1 MAQTKQMKP
10 EKTRKSDFKFTRDL
24 IDGLAK
30 QNVVLMTGIVN
41 APVII
46 AATTFKK
53 GVVIALAFAIIS
65 FLTIVTCSFVPKK
78 IVYTL
83 RVIIYA
89 LVGSVYYIPTVLL
102 LEQIFPLTVE
112 LIGIYMPLIITN
124 ALIFSK
130 TESRFYLEDKLKM
143 IIDVIFFIAGF
154 GAVCVLTGGFRELIC
169 FGTFAGITLFDFK
182 IAAFESPFGGFILV
196 GIMAGMFRAL
206 YNYLRN
212 RRIRLNSEEHNKAAA
227 HTYHSSTES
236 KPAAPHLL
244 PSRDDNVKERSDG

>member
-1 MAQTKQMKP
+1 MATAKQIKP
-10 EKTRKSDFKFTRDL
+10 KKIKQKTDFKFTRDL
-24 IDGLAK
+24 LDGLAK

-46 AATTFKK
+46 AATSFKK
-53 GVVIALAFAIIS
+53 GVVIAIAFAIIS
-65 FLTIVTCSFVPKK
+65 FLTILTCSFIPKK

-102 LEQIFPLTVE
+102 LERIFPLTVQ
-112 LIGIYMPLIITN
+112 LIGIYMPLLIAN

-130 TESRFYLEDKLKM
+130 TESRFYLESKQKM
-143 IIDVIFFIAGF
+143 VIDVIMFIIGF
-154 GAVCVLTGGFRELIC
+154 GVICVLTGGFREVIC
-169 FGTFAGITLFDFK
+169 FGTFAGVK
-182 IAAFESPFGGFILV
+182 ILDISISAFEAPFGGFILV

-212 RRIRLNSEEHNKAAA
+212 RRIKQNEELARAEALRKAQSEKLIEEETISEPKQ
-227 HTYHSSTES
+227 
-236 KPAAPHLL
+236 LQ
-244 PSRDDNVKERSDG
+244 

>member
-1 MAQTKQMKP
+1 MATAKQIKP
-10 EKTRKSDFKFTRDL
+10 KKIKQKTDFRFTRDL
-24 IDGLAK
+24 LDGLAK

-46 AATTFKK
+46 AATSFKK
-53 GVVIALAFAIIS
+53 GVVITLAFAIIS
-65 FLTIVTCSFVPKK
+65 FLTILTCSFIPKK

-102 LEQIFPLTVE
+102 LENIFPLTVQ
-112 LIGIYMPLIITN
+112 LIGIYMPLIIAN

-130 TESRFYLEDKLKM
+130 TESRFYLESKQKM
-143 IIDVIFFIAGF
+143 VIDVLMFIIGF
-154 GAVCVLTGGFRELIC
+154 GVICVLTGGFREIIC
-169 FGTFAGITLFDFK
+169 FGTFAGIKLLD
-182 IAAFESPFGGFILV
+182 ISISAFEAPFGGFILV

-212 RRIRLNSEEHNKAAA
+212 RRIKQNEELAKAEALKKA
-227 HTYHSSTES
+227 QGEKLIEKETAS
-236 KPAAPHLL
+236 APKQLQ
-244 PSRDDNVKERSDG
+244 

>member
-1 MAQTKQMKP
+1 MAQAKQMKP
-10 EKTRKSDFKFTRDL
+10 EKTRKSNFKFTRDL

-130 TESRFYLEDKLKM
+130 TESRFYLEDKLKT
-143 IIDVIFFIAGF
+143 ALHRHHARQGF
-154 GAVCVLTGGFRELIC
+154 EQGGF
-169 FGTFAGITLFDFK
+169 
-182 IAAFESPFGGFILV
+182 
-196 GIMAGMFRAL
+196 
-206 YNYLRN
+206 
-212 RRIRLNSEEHNKAAA
+212 AAA
-227 HTYHSSTES
+227 IRPDDRGDFAARNLHT
-236 KPAAPHLL
+236 LR
-244 PSRDDNVKERSDG
+244 RDDSGMLIAHGNIYAGQNGIHRLFHSVPPL

>member
-1 MAQTKQMKP
+1 MAQAKQMKP
-10 EKTRKSDFKFTRDL
+10 LKTRKSNFKFTRDL
-24 IDGLAK
+24 FDGLAK

-53 GVVIALAFAIIS
+53 GVVIAIAFALIS
-65 FLTIVTCSFVPKK
+65 FLTIVTCSFIPKK

-89 LVGSVYYIPTVLL
+89 VVGSVYYIPTVLL
-102 LEQIFPLTVE
+102 LEQMFPLTVE

-130 TESRFYLEDKLKM
+130 TESRFYLENRLKM
-143 IIDVIFFIAGF
+143 IVDVLFFIAGF
-154 GAVCVLTGGFRELIC
+154 SVIC
-169 FGTFAGITLFDFK
+169 FGTLAGIKLFDFS
-182 IAAFESPFGGFILV
+182 ISAFESPFGGFILV
-196 GIMAGMFRAL
+196 GIMAGTFRAL

-212 RRIRLNSEEHNKAAA
+212 RRIKQNAAQHNAEAVKVYHKASSQDKKDAA
-227 HTYHSSTES
+227 T
-236 KPAAPHLL
+236 PALQ
-244 PSRDDNVKERSDG
+244 SGNEK

>member
-1 MAQTKQMKP
+1 MATAKQIKP
-10 EKTRKSDFKFTRDL
+10 KKIKQKTDFRFTRDL
-24 IDGLAK
+24 LDGLAK

-46 AATTFKK
+46 AATSFKK

-65 FLTIVTCSFVPKK
+65 LLTILTCSFIPKK

-102 LEQIFPLTVE
+102 LENIFPLTVQ
-112 LIGIYMPLIITN
+112 LIGIYMPLIIAN

-130 TESRFYLEDKLKM
+130 TESRFYLESKQKM
-143 IIDVIFFIAGF
+143 VIDVIMFIIGF
-154 GAVCVLTGGFRELIC
+154 GVICVLTGGFREIIC
-169 FGTFAGITLFDFK
+169 FGTFAGIKLLD
-182 IAAFESPFGGFILV
+182 ISISAFEAPFGGFILV

-212 RRIRLNSEEHNKAAA
+212 RRIKQNEELAKAEALKKA
-227 HTYHSSTES
+227 QGEKLTEKETAS
-236 KPAAPHLL
+236 APKQLQ
-244 PSRDDNVKERSDG
+244 

>member
-1 MAQTKQMKP
+1 
-10 EKTRKSDFKFTRDL
+10 
-24 IDGLAK
+24 
-30 QNVVLMTGIVN
+30 
-41 APVII
+41 
-46 AATTFKK
+46 
-53 GVVIALAFAIIS
+53 
-65 FLTIVTCSFVPKK
+65 
-78 IVYTL
+78 
-83 RVIIYA
+83 
-89 LVGSVYYIPTVLL
+89 
-102 LEQIFPLTVE
+102 
-112 LIGIYMPLIITN
+112 MPLIITN

-227 HTYHSSTES
+227 HTYRSSTEN
-236 KPAAPHLL
+236 KPATRPAL
-244 PSRDDNVKERSDG
+244 PLQDGNVKERNDG

>member
-1 MAQTKQMKP
+1 MATAKQIKP
-10 EKTRKSDFKFTRDL
+10 KKIKQKTDFRFTRDL
-24 IDGLAK
+24 LDGLAK

-46 AATTFKK
+46 AATSFKK

-65 FLTIVTCSFVPKK
+65 FLTILTCSFIPKK

-102 LEQIFPLTVE
+102 LENIFPLTVQ
-112 LIGIYMPLIITN
+112 LIGIYMPLIIAN

-130 TESRFYLEDKLKM
+130 TESRFYLESKQKM
-143 IIDVIFFIAGF
+143 VIDVIMFIIGF
-154 GAVCVLTGGFRELIC
+154 GVICVLTGGFREIIC
-169 FGTFAGITLFDFK
+169 FGTFAGIKLLD
-182 IAAFESPFGGFILV
+182 ISISAFEAPFGGFILV

-212 RRIRLNSEEHNKAAA
+212 RRIKQNEELAKAEALKKA
-227 HTYHSSTES
+227 QGEKLTEKETAS
-236 KPAAPHLL
+236 APKQLQ
-244 PSRDDNVKERSDG
+244 

>member
-1 MAQTKQMKP
+1 MAQAKQLKP

-41 APVII
+41 AP
-46 AATTFKK
+46 
-53 GVVIALAFAIIS
+53 IIS

-143 IIDVIFFIAGF
+143 IIDVIFFVAGF
-154 GAVCVLTGGFRELIC
+154 GIVCVLTGGFRELIC
-169 FGTFAGITLFDFK
+169 FGTFAGINLFDFK

-212 RRIRLNSEEHNKAAA
+212 RRIRQNREEQNKAAA
-227 HTYHSSTES
+227 EQIFRSSTETDGATNAMIADKS
-236 KPAAPHLL
+236 NEA
-244 PSRDDNVKERSDG
+244 KEQSNG

>member
-143 IIDVIFFIAGF
+143 IIDVIFFI
-154 GAVCVLTGGFRELIC
+154 V
-169 FGTFAGITLFDFK
+169 
-182 IAAFESPFGGFILV
+182 
-196 GIMAGMFRAL
+196 AGMFRAL

-212 RRIRLNSEEHNKAAA
+212 RRIRLNSEEHNKAAP
-227 HTYHSSTES
+227 HTYRSSTES
-236 KPAAPHLL
+236 KPSAPHLL
-244 PSRDDNVKERSDG
+244 PSQDDNVKERSDG

>member
-1 MAQTKQMKP
+1 MAQAKQMKP

-124 ALIFSK
+124 
-130 TESRFYLEDKLKM
+130 
-143 IIDVIFFIAGF
+143 DVIFFIAGF

-169 FGTFAGITLFDFK
+169 FGTFAGIKLFDFK

-212 RRIRLNSEEHNKAAA
+212 RRIRLNSEEHNKAAT
-227 HTYHSSTES
+227 HTYRSSTES

-244 PSRDDNVKERSDG
+244 PSQDDNVKERSDG